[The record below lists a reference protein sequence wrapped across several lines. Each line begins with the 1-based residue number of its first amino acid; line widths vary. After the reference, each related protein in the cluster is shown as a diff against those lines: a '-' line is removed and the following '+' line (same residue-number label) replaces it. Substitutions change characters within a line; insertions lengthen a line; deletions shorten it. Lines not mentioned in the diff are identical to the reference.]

1 MRGAKRKPVQGL
13 KSKVQ
18 HSTLSGWIPP
28 RELTK
33 FTSRRLQSSIGCLLF
48 VVAASLFG
56 HRAFQSFSASSQ
68 TTTLSAPANVTAT
81 DNAYSTKVAVEWN
94 AVRGATLYR
103 IFRNTTN
110 NSDTATALGTTQ
122 QAIFFDATGAANQVF
137 FYWVR
142 AENGGNLSSLSQSDQ
157 GSRTGANIVGPI
169 QPLNPPPAP
178 LGNPVTA
185 AKAYLGKA
193 LFWDEQLSSTR
204 TVACGTCHFATSGG
218 SDTRSIIN
226 STRAR
231 NPGADGVFNT
241 ADDVFAS
248 PGVISNNS
256 DGTYNFS
263 PTYGFGEQV
272 TGRKSRSYV
281 DAGYSNTLFWDG
293 RATAT
298 FTDPIGG
305 GVVLQN
311 GAALESQ
318 VLGPPVSAAEM
329 AHVNRNWNDV
339 AVRIAQATPLALS
352 PSVPAALNDW
362 IGGRTY
368 TQLFEEAFGT
378 PEITPARIAMAIA
391 TFERTVYSDRT
402 RFDQAVQ
409 QIAPL
414 SAEETRGQGV
424 FNQSRCNV
432 CHAGSLFS
440 DNAFHNIGVRPQM
453 EDTGR
458 FQVTGNTN
466 NIGEFRTP
474 SLRNVALRAP
484 YMHNG
489 RLASLEDV
497 VDFYNRGGDFDAP
510 NINRN
515 LIRPLGLSAPQRSD
529 LVAFLRTLTDAR
541 VTSGSAPFDRPML
554 YSESSRVP
562 QVFGNGTIGSGG
574 NVPVVTAIQPPLV
587 GNPSFTVGVSNS
599 LGGAQA
605 VLVIDSK
612 DPGTTAPP
620 ASASFH
626 RSAITLSG
634 SGPGQGFGSV
644 SLPIP
649 NTAAIVGLSF
659 YGRWYISDQ
668 TASGGFAVSPAFKI
682 TIFNA
687 STTGTLAI
695 DDPSVF
701 IRQQYLDF
709 LNREPEPGPDGLYG
723 TADDPVNFY
732 LDLLNR
738 CAPTDDECVRFM
750 RGLLSANFFRS
761 PEFQR
766 KGNFV
771 MYLYMVSIGQRPI
784 TTDELQTKNDPTLND
799 RPHFAEFSADLAS
812 ISTPNDDPVLTEQK
826 KNELA
831 EAWLLRAQIQQLY
844 PATMSNSAIV
854 QKLIE
859 TSGVSPANQNWVTE
873 LNAGTKTRARVLRE
887 FAESPEVNA
896 KFYKQSFVTMEYFGY
911 LRRDPEDCHNPAN
924 WGGSDPS
931 QCGFIFHNNRFNI
944 PVSPDVIENI
954 IVRGFIES
962 PEYRGRF

>member
-1 MRGAKRKPVQGL
+1 MRGANPTAVQSLESRVQSPRL
-13 KSKVQ
+13 K
-18 HSTLSGWIPP
+18 GWIRPSEIIAFAQ
-28 RELTK
+28 RQLK
-33 FTSRRLQSSIGCLLF
+33 VSLVCVLLIIALSM
-48 VVAASLFG
+48 VG
-56 HRAFQSFSASSQ
+56 HRTFQSFSASSQ
-68 TTTLSAPANVTAT
+68 SNSLSTPANVTAT

-110 NSDTATALGTTQ
+110 NSITATALGTTPQ
-122 QAIFFDATGAANQVF
+122 SIFFDATGVANQAF

-142 AENGGNLSSLSQSDQ
+142 AENGSNVSSLSESDQ
-157 GSRTGANIVGPI
+157 GARTGANIVGPI
-169 QPLNPPPAP
+169 QPLNPPAAP
-178 LGNPVTA
+178 PGNAVTA

-218 SDTRSIIN
+218 SDARSIIN

-231 NPGADGVFNT
+231 NPGADVVFNT

-256 DGTYNFS
+256 DGTYNWS
-263 PTYGFGEQV
+263 ATYGFAEQV

-293 RATAT
+293 RATGT

-305 GVVLQN
+305 GVVLAN

-339 AVRIAQATPLALS
+339 AVRIMQAKPLALS

-362 IGGRTY
+362 IGARTY
-368 TQLFEEAFGT
+368 SQLFEEAFGT
-378 PEITPARIAMAIA
+378 PEVTPARIAMAIA

-402 RFDQAVQ
+402 RFDQSVQ
-409 QIAPL
+409 QIATL

-440 DNAFHNIGVRPQM
+440 DNAFHNIGVRPPT

-458 FQVTGNTN
+458 FQVTGNAN

-484 YMHNG
+484 LMHNG

-515 LIRPLGLSAPQRSD
+515 LIRPLGLSPQQRSD

-541 VTSGSAPFDRPML
+541 VTTGAAPFDRPML

-562 QVFGNGTIGSGG
+562 QIFGNGTTGTGG
-574 NVPVVTAIQPPLV
+574 TVPQVTASQPPLV
-587 GNPSFTVGVSNS
+587 GNPSFSVGVSNG

-605 VLVIDSK
+605 VLVIDSR

-634 SGPGQGFGSV
+634 SGAGQGVGSV

-649 NTAAIVGLSF
+649 DSAAIVGLSF

-668 TASGGFAVSPAFKI
+668 NATGGFAVSPAFKL

-687 STTGTLAI
+687 NTTGALAI

-701 IRQQYLDF
+701 VRQQYLDF
-709 LNREPEPGPDGLYG
+709 LNREPEPGADGLYG
-723 TADDPVNFY
+723 TADDAMNFY
-732 LDLLNR
+732 LNILNG
-738 CAPTDDECVRFM
+738 CGPSDTECIRYT
-750 RGLLSANFFRS
+750 RGALSANFFRS

-784 TTDELQTKNDPTLND
+784 TPAELPTKNDPTLND
-799 RPHFAEFSADLAS
+799 RPHFAEFNADLAS
-812 ISTPNDDPVLTEQK
+812 ISTPNDDPALTEQK
-826 KNELA
+826 KNELTV
-831 EAWLLRAQIQQLY
+831 AWLSRTQLQQLY
-844 PATMSNSAIV
+844 PATMSNSAFV

-859 TSGVSPANQNWVTE
+859 TSGITPANQNWVAE

-896 KFYKQSFVTMEYFGY
+896 KFYQQSFVTMEYFGF
-911 LRRDPEDCHNPAN
+911 LRRDPEDCHSTD
-924 WGGSDPS
+924 GDPN
-931 QCGFIFHNNRFNI
+931 QCGFIFHNNRFNT
-944 PVSPDVIENI
+944 PGANPDSIENI